1 MWKGLPKGVS
11 DLLVVFRPLELE
23 KANCRVITPG
33 YPSPKMPYTRQ
44 GSEGEDLYRCSGC
57 HMWHFSSGFLVNRL
71 GRRYKTCTSCCAR
84 EKDPVRLAKK
94 KAASDSRQLSRPACR
109 WLSDSDLEALLT

>member
-1 MWKGLPKGVS
+1 
-11 DLLVVFRPLELE
+11 
-23 KANCRVITPG
+23 
-33 YPSPKMPYTRQ
+33 MPYTRQ

-84 EKDPVRLAKK
+84 EKDPIRLAKK
-94 KAASDSRQLSRPACR
+94 KAASDSRQLSRPASR
-109 WLSDSDLEALLT
+109 WLSDSDLEALLV